1 MGGKHSLWLVRS
13 TSSDLLFSGF
23 SVFCF
28 YLSVDAYIANPKT
41 ECIVIKMKNLTAT
54 ICLTIAVLLGFVLG
68 IAWMSIGNDALDG
81 EYLRAL
87 KTMGGSGIN
96 WIDAIFRYCVVLL
109 VNIAKVLGISYEA
122 LNIWVFII
130 IQPMIIVVLLGWV
143 LKLQRKVKKV
153 R

>member
-1 MGGKHSLWLVRS
+1 MRK
-13 TSSDLLFSGF
+13 
-23 SVFCF
+23 
-28 YLSVDAYIANPKT
+28 
-41 ECIVIKMKNLTAT
+41 LTVT
-54 ICLTIAVLLGFVLG
+54 ICLTIAVFLGFVLG

-87 KTMGGSGIN
+87 KTMGGSGVN

-109 VNIAKVLGISYEA
+109 VNVAKVLGISYEA

-130 IQPMIIVVLLGWV
+130 IQPMIIVVLLIWA
-143 LKLQRKVKKV
+143 LRLQRKVKKV

>member
-1 MGGKHSLWLVRS
+1 
-13 TSSDLLFSGF
+13 
-23 SVFCF
+23 
-28 YLSVDAYIANPKT
+28 
-41 ECIVIKMKNLTAT
+41 MKNLTAT

-130 IQPMIIVVLLGWV
+130 IQPLIILILLGWV
-143 LKLQRKVKKV
+143 LKLRRKVKKV

>member
-1 MGGKHSLWLVRS
+1 MGVVSSGSKSARYGVWITHTPFSLPIPNILCQ
-13 TSSDLLFSGF
+13 TFL
-23 SVFCF
+23 
-28 YLSVDAYIANPKT
+28 
-41 ECIVIKMKNLTAT
+41 MKNLTAT
-54 ICLTIAVLLGFVLG
+54 ICLTLAVILGFVLG

-81 EYLRAL
+81 DYLRAL
-87 KTMGGSGIN
+87 KTMGGSGVN

-130 IQPMIIVVLLGWV
+130 FQPMIIVVLLGWV
-143 LKLQRKVKKV
+143 LKLRRKVKKV

>member
-1 MGGKHSLWLVRS
+1 MRK
-13 TSSDLLFSGF
+13 
-23 SVFCF
+23 
-28 YLSVDAYIANPKT
+28 
-41 ECIVIKMKNLTAT
+41 LTVT
-54 ICLTIAVLLGFVLG
+54 ICLTLAVILGFVLG

-87 KTMGGSGIN
+87 KTMGGSGVN

-130 IQPMIIVVLLGWV
+130 IQPMIIVVLLIWA
-143 LKLQRKVKKV
+143 LRLQRKVKKV

>member
-1 MGGKHSLWLVRS
+1 MRK
-13 TSSDLLFSGF
+13 
-23 SVFCF
+23 
-28 YLSVDAYIANPKT
+28 
-41 ECIVIKMKNLTAT
+41 LTVT
-54 ICLTIAVLLGFVLG
+54 ICLTIAVFLGFVLG

-87 KTMGGSGIN
+87 KTMGGSGVN

-109 VNIAKVLGISYEA
+109 VNVAKVLGISYEA

-130 IQPMIIVVLLGWV
+130 IQPMIIVMLLIWA
-143 LKLQRKVKKV
+143 LRLQRKIKKV

>member
-1 MGGKHSLWLVRS
+1 MR
-13 TSSDLLFSGF
+13 
-23 SVFCF
+23 
-28 YLSVDAYIANPKT
+28 
-41 ECIVIKMKNLTAT
+41 NLTAA
-54 ICLTIAVLLGFVLG
+54 ICLTVALLLGFIIG
-68 IAWMSIGNDALDG
+68 IAWMSIGNEALDG
-81 EYLRAL
+81 EYSRAL

-130 IQPMIIVVLLGWV
+130 IQPLLIVFLLVWA
-143 LKLQRKVKKV
+143 LRLQRKVKKF

>member
-1 MGGKHSLWLVRS
+1 MRK
-13 TSSDLLFSGF
+13 
-23 SVFCF
+23 
-28 YLSVDAYIANPKT
+28 
-41 ECIVIKMKNLTAT
+41 LTAA

-87 KTMGGSGIN
+87 KTVGGSGVN

-109 VNIAKVLGISYEA
+109 VNVAKALGISYEA

-130 IQPMIIVVLLGWV
+130 IQPMIIVVLLIWA
-143 LKLQRKVKKV
+143 LRLQRKIKKV

>member
-1 MGGKHSLWLVRS
+1 MK
-13 TSSDLLFSGF
+13 
-23 SVFCF
+23 
-28 YLSVDAYIANPKT
+28 YLTV
-41 ECIVIKMKNLTAT
+41 T
-54 ICLTIAVLLGFVLG
+54 ICLTFAVLLGFVLG

>member
-1 MGGKHSLWLVRS
+1 MRKLR
-13 TSSDLLFSGF
+13 
-23 SVFCF
+23 
-28 YLSVDAYIANPKT
+28 
-41 ECIVIKMKNLTAT
+41 AT
-54 ICLTIAVLLGFVLG
+54 LCLTIAVLLGFVLG

-130 IQPMIIVVLLGWV
+130 IQPLIILILLGWV
-143 LKLQRKVKKV
+143 LKLRRKIRKV

>member
-1 MGGKHSLWLVRS
+1 
-13 TSSDLLFSGF
+13 
-23 SVFCF
+23 
-28 YLSVDAYIANPKT
+28 
-41 ECIVIKMKNLTAT
+41 MKNLTAT
-54 ICLTIAVLLGFVLG
+54 ICLTFAVLLGFVLG

-130 IQPMIIVVLLGWV
+130 IQPMIIVVLLIWA
-143 LKLQRKVKKV
+143 LRLQRKIKKV